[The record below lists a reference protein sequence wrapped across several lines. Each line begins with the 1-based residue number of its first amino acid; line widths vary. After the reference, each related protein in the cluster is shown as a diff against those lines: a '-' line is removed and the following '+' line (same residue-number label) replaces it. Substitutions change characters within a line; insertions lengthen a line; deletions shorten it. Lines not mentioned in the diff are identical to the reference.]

1 MYFGLSPKEVRGL
14 AFDLA
19 KELDL
24 KMPESW
30 TNSKMAGEDWLSGF
44 LKRHKD
50 ISIRK
55 PEATSLARATSF
67 NRHNVSAFFEKL
79 KTVLDRHKIVPQNI
93 YNMDETGVTTV
104 QTPDRIIGRCGS
116 KQVGRVVSGERG
128 TLVTLDAAI
137 SAVGNSV
144 PPFFIFPRKKFQ
156 NHFIINGPVG
166 CGGAGNPSGWMT
178 TDLFPEYLKFFQS
191 HVRAVIENPVLLI
204 LDNHVSHLSIKGLDY
219 CKENGIV
226 VLSLP
231 PHCSHK
237 LQPLDRTVFGP
248 FKKAVNGQ

>member
-1 MYFGLSPKEVRGL
+1 MILLIFFLLQILGEQAEASLVKYLLQCNDMYFGLSPKEVRGL
-14 AFDLA
+14 AFDMA
-19 KELDL
+19 KKLEIKTPD
-24 KMPESW
+24 SW
-30 TNSKMAGEDWLSGF
+30 QNSKMAGEDWLSGF

-67 NRHNVSAFFEKL
+67 NRHNVGAFFGKL
-79 KTVLDRHKIVPQNI
+79 KIVLDRENIIPQNI

-128 TLVTLDAAI
+128 TLVTLAAAI

-156 NHFIINGPVG
+156 THFITSGPIG
-166 CGGAGNPSGWMT
+166 CGGAANPSGWMT
-178 TDLFPEYLKFFQS
+178 ADIFPEYLKFFQS
-191 HVRAVIENPVLLI
+191 HVRATIAN
-204 LDNHVSHLSIKGLDY
+204 SG
-219 CKENGIV
+219 
-226 VLSLP
+226 
-231 PHCSHK
+231 
-237 LQPLDRTVFGP
+237 
-248 FKKAVNGQ
+248 